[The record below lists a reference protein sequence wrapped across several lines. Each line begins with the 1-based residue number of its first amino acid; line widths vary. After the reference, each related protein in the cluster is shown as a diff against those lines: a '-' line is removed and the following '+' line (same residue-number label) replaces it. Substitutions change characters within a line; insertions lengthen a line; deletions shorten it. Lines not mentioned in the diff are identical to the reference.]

1 MLVLILEIIVESF
14 LWELGYNNGHW
25 WYYFL
30 FLSYWS
36 LLIQALYLL
45 FAVIITW
52 KSSIGT
58 KYDAYGPMEIFT
70 TPRRGRKS
78 LHSFVMTSWVLQNI
92 SATMSLATTLM
103 FWTAY
108 PMSGTDSFD
117 LEVPQKL
124 YTYIYR
130 IMHFYQPILFG
141 ALYASMSYSHNQS
154 NIGNG
159 TREGDLIYEHLN
171 WRNPSTKFLVA
182 RALFVWIGLILSN
195 RDTKH
200 LRH

>member
-92 SATMSLATTLM
+92 SATMSLATTQM

-108 PMSGTDSFD
+108 PNATFQPSGGSFKVHGWNFIISAIDIFMSCSD
-117 LEVPQKL
+117 V
-124 YTYIYR
+124 R

-159 TREGDLIYEHLN
+159 TREGQITL
-171 WRNPSTKFLVA
+171 
-182 RALFVWIGLILSN
+182 
-195 RDTKH
+195 
-200 LRH
+200 